1 MYPGLSNS
9 RPGGLCWP
17 RLASLPLP
25 QRGQGRTLQ
34 SMPALPSG
42 SCLSGWA
49 TCFIRVQILPSILQ
63 GGQAGRVQHR
73 NVERCFHCASP
84 LLLHWCSQIRTRW
97 SRPGVQYVST
107 EFQSLA
113 WGRGGG
119 GGVHRCDKEW
129 GQESS
134 SYFCWPNHSSSNHL
148 LLFRAMDPP
157 PTPGLNFGIGVL
169 PRGVLLK
176 VTCLC

>member
-42 SCLSGWA
+42 SCLSGWT
-49 TCFIRVQILPSILQ
+49 TCFIGVHILPSILQ
-63 GGQAGRVQHR
+63 GEQAGRAQHR
-73 NVERCFHCASP
+73 NVERCFHSASP

-97 SRPGVQYVST
+97 SRPRCPVCVHRVPEPGLEV
-107 EFQSLA
+107 
-113 WGRGGG
+113 WRGE

-157 PTPGLNFGIGVL
+157 PPPPAPQVSILALVSCPEGF
-169 PRGVLLK
+169 
-176 VTCLC
+176 C